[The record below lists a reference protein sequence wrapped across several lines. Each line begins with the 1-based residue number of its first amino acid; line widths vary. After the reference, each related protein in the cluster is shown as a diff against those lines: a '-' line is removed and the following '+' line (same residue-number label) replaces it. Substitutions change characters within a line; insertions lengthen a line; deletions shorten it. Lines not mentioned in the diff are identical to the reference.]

1 MRYKE
6 VGGSKFQRDNV
17 RPAGTVSFPLTNEA
31 FIEGHVSLRKGL
43 IRVMVKPLFP
53 KMLQNDKPVVLFKA
67 CCLSR

>member
-17 RPAGTVSFPLTNEA
+17 RPAGTVSFPLTNET

-43 IRVMVKPLFP
+43 IRV
-53 KMLQNDKPVVLFKA
+53 DG
-67 CCLSR
+67 